1 MVEREEKKNANAPT
15 QEFKNVF
22 RKLLSNKDDP
32 QYKTY
37 EAQLKRAGFKY
48 DGTKQTH
55 RFSRVKPEDSSP
67 KNRVK
72 KRVKFEESE
81 AKPLIKRVKLEPLK
95 GTVVREKDS
104 KGNLHYSRTE
114 YTINVKSMDD
124 DSIILE
130 AKEAFDRI
138 PAHDQEDT
146 FTITAFG
153 TPDETLNDYI
163 FGTIA
168 LPRKEAF
175 ESFVNVLRELS
186 ERYEQDRNV
195 VVEKLKVNVYTLNK
209 ERGGLGRS
217 HNAANSTWKIVDP
230 GKLT

>member
-1 MVEREEKKNANAPT
+1 MTP
-15 QEFKNVF
+15 
-22 RKLLSNKDDP
+22 
-32 QYKTY
+32 
-37 EAQLKRAGFKY
+37 
-48 DGTKQTH
+48 
-55 RFSRVKPEDSSP
+55 
-67 KNRVK
+67 
-72 KRVKFEESE
+72 
-81 AKPLIKRVKLEPLK
+81 
-95 GTVVREKDS
+95 
-104 KGNLHYSRTE
+104 
-114 YTINVKSMDD
+114 
-124 DSIILE
+124 IILE
-130 AKEAFDRI
+130 AEEAFDRI

-230 GKLT
+230 GKTYVNCFYRCVELALKYDADPGLSIIAIKENTNLKKNLKRLWRRKE